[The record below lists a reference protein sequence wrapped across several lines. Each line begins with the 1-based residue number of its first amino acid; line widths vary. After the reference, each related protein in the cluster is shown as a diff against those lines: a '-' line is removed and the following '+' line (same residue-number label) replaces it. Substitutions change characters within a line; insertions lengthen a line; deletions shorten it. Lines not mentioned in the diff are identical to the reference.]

1 MKRLSFAPIARD
13 DLEAIGLYIAEDDP
27 DRALTFVTELED
39 VAKQAAVRPR
49 SFPEREDLTP
59 GLRKIVHGRYLIFF
73 RELADEVRI
82 ERVVHGARNLPG
94 LFTD

>member
-1 MKRLSFAPIARD
+1 MKRLGFAPIARD

-27 DRALTFVTELED
+27 DRALTFVAELEN
-39 VAKQAAVRPR
+39 VSRLATVRPR
-49 SFPEREDLTP
+49 SFPKREDLAP

-94 LFTD
+94 LFIN